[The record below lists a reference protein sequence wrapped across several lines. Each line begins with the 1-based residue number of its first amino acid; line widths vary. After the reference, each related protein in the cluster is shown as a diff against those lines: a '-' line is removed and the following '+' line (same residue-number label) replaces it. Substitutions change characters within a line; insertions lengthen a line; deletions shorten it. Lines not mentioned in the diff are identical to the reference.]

1 LQQNLT
7 VTVPPGLP
15 SSLLERR
22 PDIRFAEQQLVA
34 ANARIGEAK
43 ALLFPNIRITGVA
56 GWESAALKSLFTGP
70 ASFWDIMSPGITQPL
85 FQAGRLR
92 AGVRATEAQKQEA
105 LLGYKKSIQQA
116 FQDVSDSLVAVRR
129 LREVRLEAERQVKAL
144 TQQTELAYQRYFG
157 GVTPYLEVLD
167 SDRQLFES
175 QLRLTQTQA
184 DELLAVIALYRAL
197 GGGWQT
203 QADPGAAQPQ
213 NISREKG

>member
-1 LQQNLT
+1 PQPSPQKGFSSFAG
-7 VTVPPGLP
+7 GL
-15 SSLLERR
+15 
-22 PDIRFAEQQLVA
+22 
-34 ANARIGEAK
+34 G
-43 ALLFPNIRITGVA
+43 A
-56 GWESAALKSLFTGP
+56 GL
-70 ASFWDIMSPGITQPL
+70 
-85 FQAGRLR
+85 
-92 AGVRATEAQKQEA
+92 RATEAQKQAA
-105 LLGYKKSIQQA
+105 LLAYKKSTQQA

-144 TQQTELAYQRYFG
+144 TKQIELAYQRYFG

-203 QADPGAAQPQ
+203 QGVSYTSQGQ
-213 NISREKG
+213 NISRKRK